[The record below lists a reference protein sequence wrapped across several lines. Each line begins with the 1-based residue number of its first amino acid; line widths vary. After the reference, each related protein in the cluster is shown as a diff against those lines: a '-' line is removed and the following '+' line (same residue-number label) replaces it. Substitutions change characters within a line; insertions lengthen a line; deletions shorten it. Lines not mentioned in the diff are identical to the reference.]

1 MSIDKVPVPY
11 FETVG
16 PDGKRIY
23 IPKQWIEIFRQYIKR
38 TEKIDIIE
46 LINEQPLTIAG
57 WKETTKKKSQKN
69 FYRHSDRMH

>member
-57 WKETTKKKSQKN
+57 WERNHEEKVTEE
-69 FYRHSDRMH
+69 FL